1 MLGSVQDAEDALQE
15 AWLRAWRGLERFEGR
30 SSLRSWLYTI
40 ATNCCLRA
48 IERRKA
54 RVLPVD
60 LGPAADA
67 GAPLGAPLLETV
79 WVEPY
84 PEPVDDGLAAPDAR
98 YELRESV
105 ELAFVAALQQLPGTQ
120 RAVLILRDVLGFSA
134 RETAEAL
141 DTSVASANSALQRAR
156 AAIEQRAPERSQ
168 QATLRALGDD
178 AVRALVERYM
188 AAWERADIRAVVA
201 MLAEEATFA
210 MPPLASWYR
219 GREDIAEFLAASAM
233 SGRFRWRM
241 LPASASGQPA
251 VAYYH
256 WDDAEAAYL
265 PFALNVLTLRDD
277 GEIADVTA
285 FIVRARD
292 LPSAAD
298 YETYPEQRP
307 DPAVVETVF
316 RGLPDRLA

>member
-1 MLGSVQDAEDALQE
+1 MLGSVHDAEDALQE
-15 AWLRAWRGLERFEGR
+15 TWLRAWRGMARFEGR
-30 SSLRSWLYTI
+30 SSLRSWMYTI

-54 RVLPVD
+54 RVLPID
-60 LGPAADA
+60 LGPAAD
-67 GAPLGAPLLETV
+67 GGTPPGGPLLETV

-84 PEPVDDGLAAPDAR
+84 PMAVADGTAAPDAR

-105 ELAFVAALQQLPGTQ
+105 ELAFVAALQQLPATQ

-168 QATLRALGDD
+168 QATLRTLGDD
-178 AVRALVERYM
+178 AVRKLVKRYM
-188 AAWERADIRAVVA
+188 GAWERGDVAAVVA

-219 GREDIAEFLAASAM
+219 GREDIGGFLAASPM
-233 SGRFRWRM
+233 SGRFRWR
-241 LPASASGQPA
+241 AVEAAASGQPA

-256 WDDAEAAYL
+256 WDDGEAAYL
-265 PFALNVLTLRDD
+265 PFALNVLTLRAD
-277 GEIADVTA
+277 GAIADVTA

-292 LPSAAD
+292 LPSPEA

-307 DPAVVETVF
+307 DPVEVETVF
-316 RGLPDRLA
+316 LGLPQRLG